1 MIQQTS
7 GDTVDLTRDEM
18 RRLNGRL
25 RTTWFDS
32 VTSFLTA
39 LVLFFG
45 TLVLVLVVLW
55 MLSDERAENGPVPP
69 QKIVRG
75 TINPE
80 GIERD
85 FLQPGVA
92 EIVDLSAP
100 SMQDSLLA
108 VTDVVSHV
116 AASAQTNLLN
126 QPGKQGE
133 RGDGDSRPPG
143 PADGTDDVVP
153 RFERWQL
160 NFTAQDLASYARQLD
175 HYEIELGLIGGGI
188 QGLDYASSLASE
200 QPHSRHGVSSDEKRL
215 YFIWTQPGPLMQFDR
230 QLLQR
235 AFVSAASDAEV
246 KKRQMLKFISPE
258 LENRLAKIELEYAIA
273 KGHPTID
280 SIAKTVF
287 ISRPHDDG
295 YQFVVA
301 GQRYRKQ
308 KD

>member
-1 MIQQTS
+1 MTQQTS
-7 GDTVDLTRDEM
+7 GDTVDLSSDEM
-18 RRLNGRL
+18 RRMNGML

-39 LVLFFG
+39 LVLFLG
-45 TLVLVLVVLW
+45 TLVLALLVLW

-69 QKIVRG
+69 PKIVLG
-75 TINPE
+75 TVNPK
-80 GIERD
+80 GFERD
-85 FLQPGVA
+85 FLEPGAA
-92 EIVDLSAP
+92 ETVDLSAP
-100 SMQDSLLA
+100 NMQDSLLA

-133 RGDGDSRPPG
+133 RGDGDSRPLG
-143 PADGTDDVVP
+143 PSDGTDDVVP

-160 NFTAQDLASYARQLD
+160 NFTARDLHSYARQLD

-200 QPHSRHGVSSDEKRL
+200 QPQSRHGDSRDEKRL
-215 YFIWTQPGPLMQFDR
+215 YFIWTQAGPLMQFDR

-246 KKRQMLKFISPE
+246 EKRQLLKFISPE

-273 KGHPTID
+273 KGHSTID
-280 SIAKTVF
+280 SISKTVF
-287 ISRPHDDG
+287 ISRPQGDG
-295 YQFVVA
+295 YQFLVA